1 MTTVFEFG
9 QVHGCSNAPQFTFTT
24 QLPSTADGWLERW
37 AKSKAASVL
46 TAAVNGYKARKTCQ
60 KLNKRNE
67 WEHKKSIFLEAA
79 KKRTR
84 ARYELLQ
91 EKDAQVVALTLE
103 NNRLKAERKAEK
115 LSLVVSLTGENKR
128 LKQEAQDLI
137 NSLIEENKCLKA
149 RAKNAELALE
159 AETKQHQRQVHA
171 LRKCTDVALDCAI
184 EASLP

>member
-1 MTTVFEFG
+1 MTAVFEFG
-9 QVHGCSNAPQFTFTT
+9 LVHGCSNAPQFTFSKS
-24 QLPSTADGWLERW
+24 LPSTADGWLERW
-37 AKSKAASVL
+37 AKNKAASTL

-91 EKDAQVVALTLE
+91 EKDAQVISLTME
-103 NNRLKAERKAEK
+103 NKRLKAEKRAER
-115 LSLVVSLTGENKR
+115 LSLVVSLNDENKR
-128 LKQEAQDLI
+128 LKNEAQDLI
-137 NSLIEENKCLKA
+137 NSLIEENKCLKV

-159 AETKQHQRQVHA
+159 AEIKQHQRQVHA
-171 LRKCTDVALDCAI
+171 LRKCTDVALDYAFNTH
-184 EASLP
+184 